1 MRIVASL
8 VAAAALMG
16 VSSIAYAATAV
27 GDITSI
33 NMAKHSLTFGQGFL
47 FRSAEGRRS
56 LPLQGWGK
64 RISCLRDA
72 GRQDGRHSDQA
83 RESNLEEHR

>member
-1 MRIVASL
+1 VCELRAPRIPKRGIIMRIVASL

-33 NMAKHSLTFGQGFL
+33 NTAKLSLTLHKVASFVAPK
-47 FRSAEGRRS
+47 SAHLSRF
-56 LPLQGWGK
+56 
-64 RISCLRDA
+64 
-72 GRQDGRHSDQA
+72 
-83 RESNLEEHR
+83 